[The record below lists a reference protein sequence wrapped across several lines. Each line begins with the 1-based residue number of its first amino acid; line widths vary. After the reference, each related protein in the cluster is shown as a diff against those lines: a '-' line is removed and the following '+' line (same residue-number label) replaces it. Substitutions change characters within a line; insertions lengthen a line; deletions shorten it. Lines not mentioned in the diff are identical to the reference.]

1 MKSKSLAV
9 SEEYVY
15 WIDETENSIKR
26 ANKTVGHPLENISII
41 RKTVGIGNIISLKLV
56 HWDIQKGKY
65 LSDFFFFLVSK
76 IIQGCG
82 EVSKDFFITLSRR
95 N

>member
-15 WIDETENSIKR
+15 WIDVTENSIKR

-41 RKTVGIGNIISLKLV
+41 RKNVGIGNIISLKLV

-65 LSDFFFFLVSK
+65 LSDLFFFWFQKLFRDVGKCPKIFL
-76 IIQGCG
+76 
-82 EVSKDFFITLSRR
+82 LL
-95 N
+95 

>member
-9 SEEYVY
+9 SEEYVF

-41 RKTVGIGNIISLKLV
+41 RKNIGIGNIISLKLV

>member
-15 WIDETENSIKR
+15 WIDVTENSIKR

-41 RKTVGIGNIISLKLV
+41 RKNVGIGNIISLKLV

-65 LSDFFFFLVSK
+65 LSDFFFWFQKLIRDVGECPKIFL
-76 IIQGCG
+76 
-82 EVSKDFFITLSRR
+82 LL
-95 N
+95 

>member
-15 WIDETENSIKR
+15 WIDVTENSIKR
-26 ANKTVGHPLENISII
+26 EKKTVGHPLKNFSII
-41 RKTVGIGNIISLKLV
+41 RKNVGIGNIISLKLV

-65 LSDFFFFLVSK
+65 LSDLFFFWFQKLFRAVEKCPKIFL
-76 IIQGCG
+76 
-82 EVSKDFFITLSRR
+82 LL
-95 N
+95 